1 MIKTMQKAGML
12 IHNPCRQISLLILTK
27 FKPINKLLSTLK
39 SSGNIWFSDD
49 LKANISEFIG

>member
-1 MIKTMQKAGML
+1 MQKAGIL

-27 FKPINKLLSTLK
+27 FKPINKLLSPLK

>member
-1 MIKTMQKAGML
+1 MIKTMQEAGML

-27 FKPINKLLSTLK
+27 FKPINKLLSPLK

>member
-1 MIKTMQKAGML
+1 MQKAGML
-12 IHNPCRQISLLILTK
+12 IHNPCRQIPLLISTK
-27 FKPINKLLSTLK
+27 FKPVNKLLSPLK